1 MWKRTA
7 GSLGIASYPTIRPQL
22 TNLTRPE
29 VAPKIKHIIVKPS
42 NQVVLLLLDTSIRTK
57 TMHYDDG
64 DMPVCV
70 QSETAYRRIFPKLNQ
85 NPKISFGSEW
95 WGGGWGQRRG
105 RWYDGR
111 ISSMKYS
118 GTGSFIR
125 IRFWNKFGETPLVRR
140 LCCTINYRPLSSGYS
155 YRYPFYYRY
164 VCERCRHICLG
175 SANPKDMFQDRSLS
189 ITNNYARWMDGR
201 TSQHF
206 IAKPIPERC
215 TCSSDRVECN

>member
-42 NQVVLLLLDTSIRTK
+42 NQVVLLLLDTSIRTE
-57 TMHYDDG
+57 TLHNGDG

-95 WGGGWGQRRG
+95 
-105 RWYDGR
+105 
-111 ISSMKYS
+111 
-118 GTGSFIR
+118 
-125 IRFWNKFGETPLVRR
+125 
-140 LCCTINYRPLSSGYS
+140 
-155 YRYPFYYRY
+155 
-164 VCERCRHICLG
+164 
-175 SANPKDMFQDRSLS
+175 
-189 ITNNYARWMDGR
+189 
-201 TSQHF
+201 
-206 IAKPIPERC
+206 
-215 TCSSDRVECN
+215 